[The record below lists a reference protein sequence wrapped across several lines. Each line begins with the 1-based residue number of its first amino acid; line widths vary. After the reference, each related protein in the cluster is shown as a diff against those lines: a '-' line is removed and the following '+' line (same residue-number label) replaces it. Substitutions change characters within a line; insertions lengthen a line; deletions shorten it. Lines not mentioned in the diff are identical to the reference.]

1 MKNIFTF
8 EAKVRKSW
16 EIFIKLI
23 SASTSQRMR
32 DILVFLLIF
41 LLAVVPLDYKDM
53 RMRDTED
60 LLFTTILLSAVMK
73 LGVNFWVLIYELL
86 LTKYLLLDLIE
97 F

>member
-1 MKNIFTF
+1 
-8 EAKVRKSW
+8 
-16 EIFIKLI
+16 
-23 SASTSQRMR
+23 MR
-32 DILVFLLIF
+32 DIIVLLIF

-60 LLFTTILLSAVMK
+60 LLFTTILLSAVIK